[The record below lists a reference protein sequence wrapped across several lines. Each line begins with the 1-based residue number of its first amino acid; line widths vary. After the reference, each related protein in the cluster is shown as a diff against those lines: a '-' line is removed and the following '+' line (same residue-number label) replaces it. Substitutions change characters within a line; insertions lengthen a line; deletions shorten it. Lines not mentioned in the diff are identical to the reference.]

1 MKVLHYILLPFKKFF
16 KGMLALLTL
25 NLLVILCVFIFDSC
39 KKAAYERSDDR
50 QANARFMEALET
62 NKKSIAAV
70 SFDNRS
76 KSKSGTIALK
86 AAPETNTEPVYV
98 NFPNNVSIETV
109 AVFENTNSI
118 QKLAN
123 LLYTTDATIQYK
135 QTPANLKYQI
145 NLPVET
151 IKKNLNPLVQES
163 KQYLYSKGFTERDI
177 QQMIAEENAVETDLV
192 PLVMIITQAESKQLI
207 ARNYLN
213 LFPINSASAKVTWA
227 EVGACAIEAVGADI
241 LFSFEQSTATVWTK
255 AVIKKAFKTVAK
267 RMLGPIGVGIAVV
280 EFGWCLMRKYN

>member
-1 MKVLHYILLPFKKFF
+1 
-16 KGMLALLTL
+16 MLALLTL